1 VTDIVPTSNQLG
13 GMEILPTRQAR
24 SVGRQLARMSA
35 STDLRVRGI
44 ENESDIQASK
54 VEAVGYVGKRAMFV
68 VGSVTQAEQ
77 QLGQMFPMAV
87 SRLQAIGDMVAY
99 SATEIVA
106 DTQMRLRRS

>member
-1 VTDIVPTSNQLG
+1 MTQLIPSNSQTSSIEMLS
-13 GMEILPTRQAR
+13 TRQAR

-35 STDLRVRGI
+35 STDLRVRAI
-44 ENESDIQASK
+44 ENESDVQSSK
-54 VEAVGYVGKRAMFV
+54 MEAVGYVGKRAMFV